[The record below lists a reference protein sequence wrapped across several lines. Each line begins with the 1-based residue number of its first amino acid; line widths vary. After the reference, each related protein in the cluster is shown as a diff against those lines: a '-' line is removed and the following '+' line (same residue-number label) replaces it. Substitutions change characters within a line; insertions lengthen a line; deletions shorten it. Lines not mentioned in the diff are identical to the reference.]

1 LTPRG
6 RDDLKTV
13 ETAYGTVDAAV
24 LRELPGRFPT
34 PDLLKAAE
42 AIEAQRL
49 WLRDSL
55 MRLHGMARHLVDGG
69 PATPGAQ
76 EPIWQLAEE
85 IADQLEACTA
95 AFADTTRLVDRL
107 ARLRPPDR

>member
-1 LTPRG
+1 MEDP
-6 RDDLKTV
+6 KTV
-13 ETAYGTVDAAV
+13 ETAYGAVDAVA
-24 LRELPGRFPT
+24 LRELQGRFPT

-55 MRLHGMARHLVDGG
+55 VRLHGMARHLVDSA
-69 PATPGAQ
+69 PATLAAQ
-76 EPIWQLAEE
+76 EPVWQLAEE
-85 IADQLEACTA
+85 IADQLDVCA
-95 AFADTTRLVDRL
+95 AELADTTRLVDPL